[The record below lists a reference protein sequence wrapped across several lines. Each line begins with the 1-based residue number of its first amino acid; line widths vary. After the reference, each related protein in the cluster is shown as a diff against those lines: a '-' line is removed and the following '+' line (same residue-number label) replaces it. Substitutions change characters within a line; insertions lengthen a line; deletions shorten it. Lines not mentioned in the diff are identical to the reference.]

1 MNTHHTAAQEA
12 LNLAKRFA
20 ELKLKGVSQAQFARD
35 NDVPGGANFLNQH
48 IKGRRQIGMDS
59 ALVYARGLGCTLE
72 DISPRLASQV
82 SGVKVDNL
90 PVFEPQKRSNFATA
104 LAALFDTIPAND
116 DELRA
121 SVFSDLTAAISDA
134 KRSAAKQKMQAHPE
148 SRQSETT
155 RE

>member
-1 MNTHHTAAQEA
+1 MNTQLTAAQEA

-35 NDVPGGANFLNQH
+35 NNVPGGANFLNQH

-59 ALVYARGLGCTLE
+59 ALAYARGLGCTLQ

-82 SGVKVDNL
+82 SGVKVDNM
-90 PVFEPQKRSNFATA
+90 PVFMPPKRSSFATA
-104 LAALFDTIPAND
+104 LAALFDTIPPD

-121 SVFSDLTAAISDA
+121 LIFSDLTAAISEA
-134 KRSAAKQKMQAHPE
+134 KRSASKQKTQAHPE
-148 SRQSETT
+148 VRQSET
-155 RE
+155 RHE

>member
-1 MNTHHTAAQEA
+1 MNTHPTAAQEA

-20 ELKLKGVSQAQFARD
+20 ELKQQGISQAQFARD

-48 IKGRRQIGMDS
+48 IKGKRQIGMDS

-82 SGVKVDNL
+82 AGVKVDNM
-90 PVFEPQKRSNFATA
+90 PVFESQKRSSFAAA
-104 LAALFDTIPAND
+104 LAALFDTIAPD

-121 SVFSDLTAAISDA
+121 TIFSDLTAAISEA
-134 KRSAAKQKMQAHPE
+134 KRSAAKQKTQAHPVAHP
-148 SRQSETT
+148 SEKQHG
-155 RE
+155 